1 MIDPQDFKATVGR
14 FATGVT
20 VVTTA
25 SPSMLHGMT
34 ANAFTSV
41 SLDPPLVLVC
51 VARRAWMHDL
61 LLSAGSFAVN
71 ILAEDQAATATWFA
85 RPDRPF
91 GAEQF
96 ARVGWRPASRS
107 RAPLLD
113 GAVAHLDCDVHEAL
127 PGGDHSVVLGEV
139 TRLDRPVDAPPLL
152 YYEGRYGRWDPTPA

>member
-1 MIDPQDFKATVGR
+1 MIGPQEFKATVGR

-25 SPSMLHGMT
+25 SPSTLHGMT

-41 SLDPPLVLVC
+41 SLNPPLVLVC

-61 LLSAGSFAVN
+61 LLSAASFAVN
-71 ILAEDQAATATWFA
+71 VLAEDQAATATWFA
-85 RPDRPF
+85 RSDRPF
-91 GAEQF
+91 GVEQF
-96 ARVGWRPASRS
+96 ARVGWRPAERS

-113 GAVAHLDCDVHEAL
+113 GAVAHLDCDLHEAL

-139 TRLDRPVDAPPLL
+139 TRLARPVDAPPLL
-152 YYEGRYGRWDPTPA
+152 YYEGRYGRWEPTSG